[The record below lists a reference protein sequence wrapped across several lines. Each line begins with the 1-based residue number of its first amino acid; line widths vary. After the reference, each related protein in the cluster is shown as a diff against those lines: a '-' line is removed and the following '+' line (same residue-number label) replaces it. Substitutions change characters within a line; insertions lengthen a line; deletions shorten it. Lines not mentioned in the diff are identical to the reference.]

1 MPRVLIADDNVQNAE
16 LLEAYLDGTGWD
28 TRLAANGDET
38 LAIAKEWTPDVI
50 LLDVMMP
57 KLSGFEVCKR
67 LRADPATRDIG
78 VLMVTALDQANDI
91 ERAIDAGT
99 DDFMTKPIHKSELL
113 LRTRAL
119 VESRSEPTALD
130 RGLGY
135 FRRAIQQGA

>member
-28 TRLAANGDET
+28 TRLAANGEET
-38 LAIAKEWTPDVI
+38 LQVARDWKPDVI

-57 KLSGFEVCKR
+57 KLSGFEVCKK
-67 LRADPATRDIG
+67 LRADAATRNVGI
-78 VLMVTALDQANDI
+78 LMVTALDQANDI

-119 VESRSEPTALD
+119 VESRGEATDLD
-130 RGLGY
+130 RGLDY

>member
-28 TRLAANGDET
+28 TRLATNGEET
-38 LAIAKEWTPDVI
+38 LQMAREWMPDVI

-57 KLSGFEVCKR
+57 KLSGFEVCKK
-67 LRADPATRDIG
+67 LRADAPTRGIG

-113 LRTRAL
+113 LRARAM
-119 VESRSEPTALD
+119 VESRAQTTDLD
-130 RGLGY
+130 RGLDY

>member
-28 TRLAANGDET
+28 TKLAANGEET
-38 LAIAKEWTPDVI
+38 LALAKEWMPDVI

-57 KLSGFEVCKR
+57 KLSGFEVCKK
-67 LRADPATRDIG
+67 LRADAATRGIG

-113 LRTRAL
+113 LRARAL
-119 VESRSEPTALD
+119 VESRAEATDLD
-130 RGLGY
+130 RGLDY